1 MSLTSLLLNRPIPQ
15 ESIELGRLVLDP
27 KYPNQDFCQPS
38 FQGDP
43 GDATNPITPPPAR
56 TLLTCCR
63 SRPWPPHAPPQLSP
77 PRSASSI
84 ACQETKVRAWLE
96 EECKR
101 PKSTVY
107 LVCGFKA
114 LTDARVEPARHH
126 ETDISVSV
134 AVPAAV
140 IAGAAAVP
148 APIPLDSGLDVG
160 GSPLLTSASSE
171 KVGYTAAGEQV
182 FAVQYRKIRFSRAG
196 RAGKD
201 VDDGAD
207 AEVAEPIALPDLTG
221 KCESF
226 ALDSEIG
233 REQ

>member
-1 MSLTSLLLNRPIPQ
+1 M
-15 ESIELGRLVLDP
+15 
-27 KYPNQDFCQPS
+27 
-38 FQGDP
+38 
-43 GDATNPITPPPAR
+43 
-56 TLLTCCR
+56 
-63 SRPWPPHAPPQLSP
+63 
-77 PRSASSI
+77 
-84 ACQETKVRAWLE
+84 RAWLE

-182 FAVQYRKIRFSRAG
+182 FAVQYRKIRFSRFSTKKADKAYLEKRQSLEIIPHHQG
-196 RAGKD
+196 R
-201 VDDGAD
+201 
-207 AEVAEPIALPDLTG
+207 TG
-221 KCESF
+221 RK
-226 ALDSEIG
+226 G
-233 REQ
+233 RRRWS